1 MGTRSAVATVA
12 LASAGGEGPVAPG
25 AVAGRTVAVA
35 GALRTDARRNLHHVV
50 TAARDVFGELG
61 YDAPIEEIARRAR
74 VGVGTVYRRFP
85 TKGSLIRH
93 IVGEET
99 RRLTERA
106 ERALDEEGDPWAA
119 VEGFVRDAVASGV
132 SRLLPELPAAGLPD
146 VPPGAEPVEAA
157 SPAGPGGAP
166 GEADT
171 ERVPRQRR
179 VLPAE
184 HGGAPDH
191 GTERFRPGG
200 DGEGEDARRLVAAME
215 RLLERARR
223 AGGVRADV
231 TVADL
236 VLVISTVPPTTGDPA
251 RREAWSSR
259 LLELLLAGL
268 RPAAGVSSGAGEWA
282 GLDH

>member
-1 MGTRSAVATVA
+1 MTVDRS
-12 LASAGGEGPVAPG
+12 SADGQAP
-25 AVAGRTVAVA
+25 AVAGVEPLPAVA
-35 GALRTDARRNLHHVV
+35 GGGVLRTDARRNLHHVV
-50 TAARDVFGELG
+50 SAARDVFGELG

-85 TKGSLIRH
+85 TKGSLIRY

-106 ERALDEEGDPWAA
+106 ERALGEEGDPWAA
-119 VEGFVRDAVASGV
+119 VEGFVRGAVTAGV
-132 SRLLPELPAAGLPD
+132 SRLLPELPMAGASAGD
-146 VPPGAEPVEAA
+146 AEPVE
-157 SPAGPGGAP
+157 PAGGTPEGAPGGAD
-166 GEADT
+166 A

-179 VLPAE
+179 VPPPE
-184 HGGAPDH
+184 RRSSHGD
-191 GTERFRPGG
+191 TGG
-200 DGEGEDARRLVAAME
+200 DEDARLLVAAME

-236 VLVISTVPPTTGDPA
+236 VLVISTVPPGASDPA
-251 RREAWSSR
+251 VREAFSSR

-268 RPAAGVSSGAGEWA
+268 RPAAAVAHGAG
-282 GLDH
+282 GGPG